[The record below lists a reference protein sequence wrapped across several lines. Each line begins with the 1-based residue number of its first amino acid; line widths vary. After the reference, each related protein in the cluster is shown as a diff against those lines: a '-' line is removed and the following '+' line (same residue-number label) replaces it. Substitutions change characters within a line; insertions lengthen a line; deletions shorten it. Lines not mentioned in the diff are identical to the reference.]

1 MKIIISTSNF
11 YRHILPISTYL
22 FNCFW
27 DNKQRVEIVGYDAP
41 PYNLPSNFHFVSLG
55 KQSEDK
61 QNFTRDLRKY
71 IAKQDKFFI
80 WIFDDTFL
88 RAPVDFKSLN
98 FLKSLT
104 EKIPDVGRINLSR
117 EGMKQDHS
125 LLDNID
131 GYDVYQND
139 KFSIY
144 RLSTQISIW
153 NKHFALQYMTEDLS
167 PWEFECQA
175 DHAVDEFK
183 ILGLD
188 QDAPVKHNEGV
199 RKHNLYDYNFD
210 GIDQSIIDEM
220 NNLGLITK
228 HP

>member
-1 MKIIISTSNF
+1 MKVITTSSDR
-11 YRHILPISTYL
+11 YLHILPIFCHL
-22 FNCFW
+22 FNFYW
-27 DNKQRVEIVGYDAP
+27 SKDQQVEIVGYNPP
-41 PYNLPSNFHFVSLG
+41 PYNLPTNFNFVSLG
-55 KQSEDK
+55 KQTEDK

-71 IAKQDKFFI
+71 FSKQDRFFV
-80 WIFDDTFL
+80 WMMEDTFL
-88 RAPVDFKSLN
+88 RSPVDFKALN
-98 FLKSLT
+98 LVKSLT
-104 EKIPDVGRINLSR
+104 EKFTDVGRVNLTR

-125 LLDNID
+125 LLANVG

-144 RLSTQISIW
+144 RLSTQPSVW